1 MTSHTTTLDQPPVR
15 LKVEDLL
22 LALAA
27 LAPAATVFAAFILRL
42 APEWVYP
49 LGKGLMILVPTL
61 WILIDRWSWREVI
74 DRWALRFRLRDL
86 FWALGTG
93 LIVSLAILA
102 LYALF
107 FHHRLDAQGI
117 VSTLPAYLIDHFWLS
132 ALGVSVA
139 NSLLEE
145 YFWRAF
151 LLERTAVRLGWRKA
165 AILNG
170 LLFGVHHW
178 LLLSCFFPPFIA
190 AILTFGTIAGGWI
203 WSAMRMKG
211 LSIWSC
217 HLSHIMAD
225 LAVMT
230 AGYFILFR

>member
-151 LLERTAVRLGWRKA
+151 LLRAFIDWQNFERIPLGTFTWLSFLGTSAVSTLQHPDNWGVS
-165 AILNG
+165 ILCWLVFNG
-170 LLFGVHHW
+170 VFYWTRSILCLVLLHGFTNLVLYLIVLRTGD
-178 LLLSCFFPPFIA
+178 
-190 AILTFGTIAGGWI
+190 
-203 WSAMRMKG
+203 WSF
-211 LSIWSC
+211 W
-217 HLSHIMAD
+217 
-225 LAVMT
+225 
-230 AGYFILFR
+230 